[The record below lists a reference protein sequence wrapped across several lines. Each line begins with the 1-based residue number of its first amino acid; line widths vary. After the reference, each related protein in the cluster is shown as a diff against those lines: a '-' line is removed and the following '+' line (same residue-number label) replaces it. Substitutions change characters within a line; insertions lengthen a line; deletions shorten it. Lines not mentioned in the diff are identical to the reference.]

1 MSRET
6 PGQSRHR
13 FIVPAAPMA
22 QDKLDSGR
30 TCDLAR
36 HLTIPDARWRR
47 YDSDRIAS
55 SVIYLVQSEPHLK
68 SERCN
73 TFDRLVRTQCATRP
87 SSAPIDEPC
96 RNRRAVYAIP
106 ANRFHAGR

>member
-55 SVIYLVQSEPHLK
+55 SVIYWCSQNHISSQKGAILSTDLCGRNARRGPVQP
-68 SERCN
+68 
-73 TFDRLVRTQCATRP
+73 P
-87 SSAPIDEPC
+87 
-96 RNRRAVYAIP
+96 
-106 ANRFHAGR
+106 